1 MKRIFLLLLLTFIV
15 LSCSHKKEQAKA
27 NETTSMDNEGAEMVS
42 PEMVEPIFPDDTEER
57 RTDWQNPE
65 TVLLAFDD
73 LSSKTVADIGAG
85 AGYFSFKLARM
96 AKKVIALDIDP
107 NSLEYINE
115 QKQIVGNWSDNIE
128 PRLTPPDVPNLLPNE
143 VDAVLVVN
151 TFCFIPTQEVYFERL
166 RGGMTE
172 DAQLVIVDF
181 KKGEIPVGPSDDR
194 KMDAS
199 DVRTILRRAGYKK
212 IKVDDKSL
220 EYQYIIKATK

>member
-1 MKRIFLLLLLTFIV
+1 MKRIHLLLLLCLMA
-15 LSCSHKKEQAKA
+15 LSCNQNREQTNA
-27 NETTSMDNEGAEMVS
+27 NESEPLENEGPEVVS
-42 PEMVEPIFPDDTEER
+42 PEMIEPIFPDDTEEK

-65 TVLLAFDD
+65 TVLQAFDD

-107 NSLEYINE
+107 NALEYINE

-151 TFCFIPTQEVYFERL
+151 TFCFIPRQEDYFQRL
-166 RGGMTE
+166 RSGMTE

-194 KMDAS
+194 KMDPS
-199 DVRTILRRAGYKK
+199 DVRTILRRAGYRK
-212 IKVDDKSL
+212 INVDDKSL
-220 EYQYIIKATK
+220 EYQYIIKAIK